1 MAIWPGLIT
10 LDTDIF
16 STHLILESS
25 SKTTKTKTYL
35 TVNSVCRFAYYLA
48 HTEFGIT
55 GSCRAVYIDRAK
67 LAVMLGITKK
77 FPPIKYENMN
87 YTSCLAKICRMSCAE
102 FTTHRF

>member
-16 STHLILESS
+16 STYLITESS
-25 SKTTKTKTYL
+25 SKTKKTKTYL
-35 TVNSVCRFAYYLA
+35 TVNSVCPFAYYLA

-55 GSCRAVYIDRAK
+55 GSCRAVYRYRAK

-77 FPPIKYENMN
+77 FPQIKCENMN
-87 YTSCLAKICRMSCAE
+87 YSYFLSCKKYAV
-102 FTTHRF
+102 